1 MIAQVETRDTY
12 YCARDWTWVFEFDV
26 LACCFSSMR
35 CLSIFWG
42 LGMPDGGRSG
52 SWIPLH
58 AYISLGYNMWLWSWC
73 QQIRT
78 IFSQTWL
85 PVRYVWQMAWQ
96 IRLSICRLWRACILL
111 RGFNFSGIFLYGM
124 NEWWIKTSFII
135 HSYHIVAW
143 PSATHPSKL
152 TIEDRP
158 RGSSPPPRGLNRK
171 GVIKQAN
178 SHVWLSFSSPSEFL
192 VIHVSATPIRDS
204 LVIQYPLISTARIE
218 RCFSDGKNK

>member
-1 MIAQVETRDTY
+1 MCWRVASLLCV
-12 YCARDWTWVFEFDV
+12 AFPF
-26 LACCFSSMR
+26 
-35 CLSIFWG
+35 FWG

-111 RGFNFSGIFLYGM
+111 RGFNFSGIFL
-124 NEWWIKTSFII
+124 
-135 HSYHIVAW
+135 YHIVAW